1 VSCNLPIRIRA
12 QNSRSETIKT
22 GTNLHL
28 KLHDTCML
36 LLNYPFMVLPQII
49 DMQGPYSN
57 YRQHHLAATRTDMK
71 SLSLNG

>member
-1 VSCNLPIRIRA
+1 
-12 QNSRSETIKT
+12 
-22 GTNLHL
+22 
-28 KLHDTCML
+28 ML
-36 LLNYPFMVLPQII
+36 LLNYPFMVLTQII